1 MDEMPVTIVGNLPEA
16 ISALKIAASQETPV
30 TLRSPPFASASL
42 GAAGFLAIV
51 KAAREAVPG
60 VPSEAILDCG
70 DAPGHALGALRLGA
84 EAVSITAPD
93 DVLAKLAEIAAQT
106 GARIYQTSPSG
117 ELHAILPANSP
128 AF

>member
-1 MDEMPVTIVGNLPEA
+1 MPDA
-16 ISALKIAASQETPV
+16 IIASLDDAIAALKQGGPV
-30 TLRSPPFASASL
+30 RLRSIPFASASL
-42 GAAGFLAIV
+42 GASGFLSIV

-60 VPSEAILDCG
+60 VPSEAVLDCG

-84 EAVSITAPD
+84 EAVCITAPD
-93 DVLAKLAEIAAQT
+93 EVLAKLAEIA
-106 GARIYQTSPSG
+106 GKARIYRISSSG

>member
-1 MDEMPVTIVGNLPEA
+1 MPDA
-16 ISALKIAASQETPV
+16 IIASLDDAIAALKQGGPIR
-30 TLRSPPFASASL
+30 LRSIPFASASL
-42 GAAGFLAIV
+42 GAAGFLAII

-60 VPSEAILDCG
+60 VVSEAILDCG

-84 EAVSITAPD
+84 EAISLAAPD

-106 GARIYQTSPSG
+106 RAKIYRTSSSG
-117 ELHAILPANSP
+117 ELRAILPANRP